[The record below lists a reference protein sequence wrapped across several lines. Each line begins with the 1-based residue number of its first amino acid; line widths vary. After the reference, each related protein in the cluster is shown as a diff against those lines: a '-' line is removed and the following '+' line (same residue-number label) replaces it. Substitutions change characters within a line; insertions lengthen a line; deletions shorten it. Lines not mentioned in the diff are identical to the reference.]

1 MVGAAVQSSGMV
13 GLASTVGMAGRPES
27 METVGLAERALPE
40 WRGPPGRTRSSP
52 ARRAPMGSSDLP
64 VPQAVLVVPEERWL
78 VMVEP
83 VVSVEPE
90 VSVVLEELACRVPLQ
105 LALGPMAAMVATV
118 GVVAS
123 EALAVQV
130 GRVAQHRDL
139 ELQEAQVT
147 VALVATAAMEA
158 PPATAAPVPPAP
170 RCRRTGGTVVKVA
183 IRVQRASVVLVVRE
197 RRLDPQERSDRSR
210 ARLQAT
216 VATAAPVPSAL
227 MGQRSSLMVNRV
239 ATVATAA
246 PVEQSATAETLA
258 LAVPAGR
265 GSLLSAGSLAA
276 TAALAALA
284 AMAALGDPS
293 SVTAEPVVTVEPV
306 ATAVLEATDSRVRR
320 TPPNRVTTVAM
331 QARVA
336 TAAPVDQ
343 VVPAVQQQGH

>member
-1 MVGAAVQSSGMV
+1 M
-13 GLASTVGMAGRPES
+13 GMAGRPES

-216 VATAAPVPSAL
+216 VATAAPV
-227 MGQRSSLMVNRV
+227 
-239 ATVATAA
+239 
-246 PVEQSATAETLA
+246 EQSATAETLA

>member
-1 MVGAAVQSSGMV
+1 
-13 GLASTVGMAGRPES
+13 
-27 METVGLAERALPE
+27 
-40 WRGPPGRTRSSP
+40 
-52 ARRAPMGSSDLP
+52 MGSSDLP

-139 ELQEAQVT
+139 ELQEAPVT

-158 PPATAAPVPPAP
+158 PPATAAPVPPATW
-170 RCRRTGGTVVKVA
+170 CRRTGGTVVKVA

-320 TPPNRVTTVAM
+320 TPSDPVATVAM